1 MIQLLYSVWMFR
13 RLVGPSSL
21 PNVLPRTAKHKVDPH
36 NPLPGGA
43 QLGPPSGDMYLGVER
58 QTKKQVWFKFN
69 DWLRHGLITG
79 TTGSGKTELLIAIAY
94 NFLCAG
100 GSGLMFADPKGDPK
114 AALKLA
120 WIAKRFG
127 REDDLL
133 ICNYISPENLDVGI
147 LDYQATNTS
156 NPTQTGNA
164 KEVANMLT
172 SLLPKNEGGNNA
184 VFADNAITLAQVL
197 SRCLV
202 DLRDKDELTLSWG
215 VFRDHLN
222 LPACIE
228 LARHPSLDIEARR
241 ELELFVYGI
250 AGVSRTK
257 GAHDQVQTAYDQF
270 GYFASYCQRGL
281 ATLTG
286 SFGYI
291 YDCKYGDFS
300 YDDVVNRQR
309 ILLTV
314 LPSLQSTQDEMSLLG
329 RIDLFGKKQALAEGL
344 AKRLEGSGNQVQRD
358 QPEVDGVPSLN
369 IMDEYKY
376 ISVPGMSVAATQG
389 RSLGWASLVGVQ
401 SYAGLCVDGEAE
413 ADEWLENTSTKLI
426 GSAQGDSTFDK
437 INSIVGQEFVAR
449 SEGRTQTGAWFA
461 GTADKM
467 SLSYEKQDIL
477 DIRDI
482 RAQIEGE
489 FTLIVRDREIR
500 MHTLYVDTTSKEQ
513 SHQSLLMNS
522 FIDLPPPNPLT
533 VEAAV
538 LYSKLFDGTLL
549 EGLSAS
555 TDAKHLQFVSRRLKA
570 AKGQAGTIYALL
582 SRPGQ

>member
-1 MIQLLYSVWMFR
+1 MDESI
-13 RLVGPSSL
+13 
-21 PNVLPRTAKHKVDPH
+21 
-36 NPLPGGA
+36 
-43 QLGPPSGDMYLGVER
+43 YLE
-58 QTKKQVWFKFN
+58 
-69 DWLRHGLITG
+69 
-79 TTGSGKTELLIAIAY
+79 
-94 NFLCAG
+94 
-100 GSGLMFADPKGDPK
+100 
-114 AALKLA
+114 
-120 WIAKRFG
+120 
-127 REDDLL
+127 
-133 ICNYISPENLDVGI
+133 
-147 LDYQATNTS
+147 
-156 NPTQTGNA
+156 
-164 KEVANMLT
+164 
-172 SLLPKNEGGNNA
+172 
-184 VFADNAITLAQVL
+184 
-197 SRCLV
+197 
-202 DLRDKDELTLSWG
+202 
-215 VFRDHLN
+215 
-222 LPACIE
+222 
-228 LARHPSLDIEARR
+228 
-241 ELELFVYGI
+241 
-250 AGVSRTK
+250 
-257 GAHDQVQTAYDQF
+257 
-270 GYFASYCQRGL
+270 
-281 ATLTG
+281 
-286 SFGYI
+286 
-291 YDCKYGDFS
+291 
-300 YDDVVNRQR
+300 
-309 ILLTV
+309 
-314 LPSLQSTQDEMSLLG
+314 
-329 RIDLFGKKQALAEGL
+329 KKQALAEGL
-344 AKRLEGSGNQVQRD
+344 AKRLEGSGNQVQ
-358 QPEVDGVPSLN
+358 QNQSEVDGVPSLN